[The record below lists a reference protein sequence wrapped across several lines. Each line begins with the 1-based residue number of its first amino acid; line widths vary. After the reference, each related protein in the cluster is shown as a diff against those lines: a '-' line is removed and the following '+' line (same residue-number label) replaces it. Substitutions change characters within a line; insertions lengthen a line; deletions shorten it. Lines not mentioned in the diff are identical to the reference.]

1 MAEYLE
7 VFEYFGQDKNG
18 RISTKQLRQAML
30 LVGLNPTDSQIQN
43 LINEKE
49 YDGKWLTNN
58 SNVITGRIYRNN
70 NNVTNDTDEDK
81 SRERCMCCTVT
92 VI

>member
-70 NNVTNDTDEDK
+70 NNVMNNTDKDK
-81 SRERCMCCTVT
+81 SRQRCMR
-92 VI
+92 

>member
-18 RISTKQLRQAML
+18 RISTNQLRQAML

-43 LINEKE
+43 LINETE
-49 YDGKWLTNN
+49 YEGKWLTNMPN
-58 SNVITGRIYRNN
+58 SNAQHSAT
-70 NNVTNDTDEDK
+70 
-81 SRERCMCCTVT
+81 
-92 VI
+92 

>member
-7 VFEYFGQDKNG
+7 VFEYFGQNKNG
-18 RISTKQLRQAML
+18 RISTRQLRQAML

-58 SNVITGRIYRNN
+58 ITFITGRIYRNN
-70 NNVTNDTDEDK
+70 NNVMSNADDDK
-81 SRERCMCCTVT
+81 SRERCMRCTVT